1 MADTVTT
8 TTVAA
13 TEAETT
19 RIALERTTRGL
30 PALWER
36 GGGRTATGSATII
49 AGSTGERK
57 PAVHVPRG
65 GHLANANHA
74 LIPVAV
80 GDLVIDAD
88 HRRGDYTIAVSR
100 IAAIDGDEGV
110 LVSEHRFALGEWDR
124 QPPMCILEA
133 VDTAMAKA
141 REYHCREPRYIAE
154 VD

>member
-1 MADTVTT
+1 MADTVDT

-19 RIALERTTRGL
+19 RIALGL
-30 PALWER
+30 TNGGRPALWEW
-36 GGGRTATGSATII
+36 GGGLTSTGH
-49 AGSTGERK
+49 AGIVAGPTGERK
-57 PAVHVPRG
+57 PAAYIPRG
-65 GHLANANHA
+65 GHLSNANHA
-74 LIPVAV
+74 LIPVDI
-80 GDLVIDAD
+80 GDLVIVAD